1 MEWYPAPPNTSAT
14 FLNQKGGPGFGER
27 DEEEEEEEVEEKIK
41 EKDGEDRRIS
51 QLYSL
56 SAASEDEESNSSRR
70 ERKKGDREGSRG
82 RRRKNTLSRSPER
95 EERRS
100 RSRERRDVKDRRNSD
115 SKRRSS
121 LDTENRKRKVSC
133 SSVESEYSR
142 KSNLKP
148 EYPGNS
154 GSASKHLESR
164 RRSDSSQRSSFNGGG
179 YETKGREE
187 IWEGD
192 EVKTEKESR
201 KRRAEE
207 ESRSGS
213 RSDGGHGKRLDGGVT
228 SVPGE
233 RPKKELPA
241 NLLDIFNQIAQFEKE
256 KGVRPKK

>member
-70 ERKKGDREGSRG
+70 ERKKGDREGSKG

-121 LDTENRKRKVSC
+121 LDENRKRKVSC

-142 KSNLKP
+142 KSNLKA

-179 YETKGREE
+179 YENKGREE

-201 KRRAEE
+201 KRRVEE

-213 RSDGGHGKRLDGGVT
+213 RSDGGHGKRPDGGVT